1 MSGQDYEITL
11 PDGRAIVVTAPDEKS
26 ARTAANNFLM
36 REKGTKKGK
45 GGGVDN
51 FGRSVA
57 SGATFGLADEIAAAG
72 DATVG
77 PALDWVGGKLGLG
90 KTNTSTAP
98 TWSERY
104 NQNLESERGQD
115 KAYAEENPG
124 WDIGGKVLGGVLGAI
139 ATLPRFLLQG
149 AGIGRSAATG
159 AGLGAVSGFGE
170 GEGGFEDRALNAA
183 KGGAI
188 GGVLGGA
195 APVVTG
201 ALGTVGNMALETGA
215 GRAVAD
221 KAAPVM
227 LRVADMVAPYTSRI
241 GAKSLSA
248 AAPDGGPSPPG
259 MLQSVAD
266 RLRSAARSGDE
277 ILDDGAIRRIAD
289 AAQRGGTDVPGM
301 RARVNELGP
310 GAMLA
315 DTDPMVERLGRTT
328 YISPGSAPRVINE
341 AMDARNRATGERMG
355 NAVRQSF
362 GDTNPAVL
370 EVERLRGQR
379 AGQGVQNYREAV
391 GPDAPFTISPQM
403 REIMRDAPVVQEVM
417 DRIEREAAARG
428 ITLTPAQVAHR
439 VKRQLAADADAAFA
453 NGRAVNKEDVGA
465 LGERWRTALHDAN
478 PAIREADQAWE
489 AGSRRIDALNLG
501 RQFMRQGTGEIDD
514 AVSPAVL
521 AERIPRM
528 SAEEAQAFLAG
539 AADTLYVKTNSGM
552 RPARQVAGAIDE
564 NQNLRHKLVSMLGEE
579 RANMLFN
586 RAMAERKFASTDRV
600 IRGGSDTASK
610 MLSAMDDAATGGI
623 PTSPNSI
630 LSRIIGKAAEA
641 YNKGRAGNEAVRE
654 RIARMLTDTDAVAN
668 ADTINRIA
676 EVIAAQARK
685 TRGARTVATGA
696 AQIQE

>member
-11 PDGRAIVVTAPDEKS
+11 PDGRAIVVTAPDEKA

-36 REKGTKKGK
+36 REKGTSKGK

-51 FGRSVA
+51 FARSVA
-57 SGATFGLADEIAAAG
+57 SGATFGFADELAAAG

-77 PALDWVGGKLGLG
+77 PAFDWVGGKLGLG
-90 KTNTSTAP
+90 KTNTSEAP

-104 NQNLESERGQD
+104 SQNLESERGQD
-115 KAYAEENPG
+115 KTYAEENPG
-124 WDIGGKVLGGVLGAI
+124 WDIGGKVLGGVTGAI

-170 GEGGFEDRALNAA
+170 GEGGLEDRALNAA

-195 APVVTG
+195 APVVTS

-221 KAAPVM
+221 KAAPV
-227 LRVADMVAPYTSRI
+227 LLKTADMIAPYIPRM

-248 AAPDGGPSPPG
+248 AAPDGGPSPG
-259 MLQSVAD
+259 MLQPVAD
-266 RLRSAARSGDE
+266 RLRSAAKSGDE

-289 AAQRGGTDVPGM
+289 AARRGGTDVPGM

-315 DTDPMVERLGRTT
+315 DTDPMVERLGRTA

-355 NAVRQSF
+355 NAVRESF

-370 EVERLRGQR
+370 EAERLRGQR
-379 AGQGVQNYREAV
+379 AGQGVQNYRDAV

-403 REIMRDAPVVQEVM
+403 REIMQQAPVVREVM
-417 DRIEREAAARG
+417 DRIEREAASRG

-439 VKRQLAADADAAFA
+439 VKRQLAADADAAFSS
-453 NGRAVNKEDVGA
+453 GRAVNKEDVGA
-465 LGERWRTALHDAN
+465 LGERWRTALHEAN
-478 PAIREADQAWE
+478 PAIREADQAWQ
-489 AGSRRIDALNLG
+489 AGSQRIDALNLG
-501 RQFMRQGTGEIDD
+501 RQFMRQGTGEVDD

-539 AADTLYVKTNSGM
+539 AADTLYIKTNSGM
-552 RPARQVAGAIDE
+552 RPARQVASAIDE
-564 NQNLRHKLVSMLGEE
+564 NQNLRSKLVSMLGQE

-586 RAMAERKFASTDRV
+586 RAMAERTFAGTDRR
-600 IRGGSDTASK
+600 IRGGSDTAGK
-610 MLSAMDDAATGGI
+610 MLSVMDEATSGGL

-654 RIARMLTDTDAVAN
+654 RIARMLTDTDATAN

-676 EVIAAQARK
+676 EVLAAEARK
-685 TRGARTVATGA
+685 VRGSRGAATGA

>member
-1 MSGQDYEITL
+1 MSGQDYEIAL
-11 PDGRAIVVTAPDEKS
+11 PDGRSIVVTAPDEKA
-26 ARTAANNFLM
+26 ARTAANNFMM
-36 REKGTKKGK
+36 REKGAAKGK

-51 FGRSVA
+51 FGRSLA
-57 SGATFGLADEIAAAG
+57 SGATFGFADEIAAAG

-77 PALDWVGGKLGLG
+77 PAVDWALGKLGMG

-98 TWSERY
+98 TWGERY
-104 NQNLESERGQD
+104 SQNLESERAQD
-115 KAYAEENPG
+115 KTYATEHPG
-124 WDIGGKVLGGVLGAI
+124 WDIGGKVVGGVTGAI

-149 AGIGRSAATG
+149 VGIGRSAATG

-170 GEGGFEDRALNAA
+170 GEGGFGDRTLNAA

-195 APVVTG
+195 TPVVTG

-227 LRVADMVAPYTSRI
+227 LRVADVMAPYIPGMR
-241 GAKSLSA
+241 AKSLSA
-248 AAPDGGPSPPG
+248 AAPDGGPAPSI
-259 MLQSVAD
+259 LQPIAD
-266 RLRSAARSGDE
+266 RLRSAAKSGDE
-277 ILDDGAIRRIAD
+277 ILDDAAIRRIAD
-289 AAQRGGTDVPGM
+289 AARRGGTDVPGM
-301 RARVNELGP
+301 RSRVQELGP

-315 DTDPMVERLGRTT
+315 DSDPMVERLGRTA

-355 NAVRQSF
+355 NAVRDAF

-370 EVERLRGQR
+370 EAERLRVQR
-379 AGQGVQNYREAV
+379 AGQGAQNYREAV

-403 REIMRDAPVVQEVM
+403 RQIMQEAPVVREVM
-417 DRIEREAAARG
+417 DRIEREAASRG

-439 VKRQLAADADAAFA
+439 VKRQLAADAEAAFSS
-453 NGRAVNKEDVGA
+453 GRAVNKEDVGA
-465 LGERWRTALHDAN
+465 LGERWRSALHEAN
-478 PAIREADQAWE
+478 PAIREADQAWQ
-489 AGSRRIDALNLG
+489 AGSQQIDALNLG
-501 RQFMRQGTGEIDD
+501 RQFMRQGTGEVDD

-539 AADTLYVKTNSGM
+539 AADTLYLKTNSGM
-552 RPARQVAGAIDE
+552 RPARQVASAIDE
-564 NQNLRHKLVSMLGEE
+564 NQNLRHKLVSMLGQE

-586 RAMAERKFASTDRV
+586 RAMAERTFAGTDRR
-600 IRGGSDTASK
+600 IRGGSDTAGK
-610 MLSAMDDAATGGI
+610 LLSAMDEATSGGL

-654 RIARMLTDTDAVAN
+654 RIARMLTDTDATAN

-676 EVIAAQARK
+676 EILADQARK
-685 TRGARTVATGA
+685 VRGTRGAASGA